1 MFSACKKDKL
11 KDDKEILIGIW
22 NWETTS
28 SISNMCTKYSSE
40 YIYDTLTPLSEKNNY
55 SIEFLEKGKINFYKN
70 DEKINSKRIVFKIWR
85 ASIHQNW
92 EYDCSITL
100 NNDNENRMS
109 INVKNDSLLIRQFP
123 FDDGDCNNSFNYFSK
138 Q

>member
-1 MFSACKKDKL
+1 MLTTCKKDKL

-22 NWETTS
+22 NWKTTS

-55 SIEFLEKGKINFYKN
+55 SIEFLKKGKINFYKN

-85 ASIHQNW
+85 SSIHQNW
-92 EYDCSITL
+92 TYDCSITL

-123 FDDGDCNNSFNYFSK
+123 FDDGDCNNSFNYFTK